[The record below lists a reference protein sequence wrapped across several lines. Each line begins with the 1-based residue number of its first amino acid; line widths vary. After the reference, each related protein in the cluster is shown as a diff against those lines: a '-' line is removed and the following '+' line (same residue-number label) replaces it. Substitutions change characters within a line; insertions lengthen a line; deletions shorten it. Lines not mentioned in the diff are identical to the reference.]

1 MKWLPDPP
9 QIGDIVRVKLGQIYH
24 YGVYLSDEE
33 VIAFGMP
40 PVGGLP
46 ADGRD
51 VCVVSTDI
59 QTFLCGNF
67 LETGKPSFTERRR
80 MRPREEIAAY
90 ARAKIGMRGYDLLR
104 NNCEHFAYECAF
116 GSKQSAQVDAVRAMW
131 RSLPRTE
138 VYVAP
143 LPAGGGGALFPEE
156 RQREIDGCTNEKV
169 KAQKAAVWRLL
180 EFAMKRTFGIEL
192 RETDVRREQSGK
204 WVCSQCWFSLSHT
217 DRYAAVAV
225 SRAPVG
231 VDIEE
236 ENGRPFA
243 ALLGRIATP
252 KEQERGVPDER
263 SFLKLWTAKESL
275 FKRAGKEAFAPSET
289 ETEGESVLS
298 CFLPHEKLVLS
309 VAAEQAQEALLHTV
323 TADLSA
329 AGKADY
335 IAL

>member
-1 MKWLPDPP
+1 MK
-9 QIGDIVRVKLGQIYH
+9 
-24 YGVYLSDEE
+24 
-33 VIAFGMP
+33 
-40 PVGGLP
+40 
-46 ADGRD
+46 
-51 VCVVSTDI
+51 C
-59 QTFLCGNF
+59 
-67 LETGKPSFTERRR
+67 
-80 MRPREEIAAY
+80 
-90 ARAKIGMRGYDLLR
+90 
-104 NNCEHFAYECAF
+104 
-116 GSKQSAQVDAVRAMW
+116 
-131 RSLPRTE
+131 
-138 VYVAP
+138 
-143 LPAGGGGALFPEE
+143 
-156 RQREIDGCTNEKV
+156 
-169 KAQKAAVWRLL
+169 
-180 EFAMKRTFGIEL
+180 TFGIEL

-309 VAAEQAQEALLHTV
+309 VAAEQAQEALLHTIA
-323 TADLSA
+323 ADLSA

>member
-9 QIGDIVRVKLGQIYH
+9 QTGDIVRVKLGQIYH

-33 VIAFGMP
+33 VIAFGMA

-138 VYVAP
+138 
-143 LPAGGGGALFPEE
+143 

-192 RETDVRREQSGK
+192 RETDIRREQSGK

-289 ETEGESVLS
+289 ETSGESVLS
-298 CFLPHEKLVLS
+298 SFLPHEKLVLS

-335 IAL
+335 IVL